1 MFAEGVLWQH
11 GKSRAVD
18 RRKPDQPETREG
30 KTGLHGMA
38 ERPVL
43 PRKPGNAGGGKGP
56 WFKDDA
62 GRSEGEEI
70 GVSLRTPE
78 SVWKLQGALHAK
90 AKGEPSYRFYSLY
103 DKIHRKDVLL
113 QNWRRKSGRRPIGRR
128 RCGGFG
134 YPNLMASNGL
144 WEYQR
149 LEIGSCRWLRSS
161 YWNRSLR
168 RIWPKSN
175 MGIGLDAARMA
186 QCVKSTGC

>member
-1 MFAEGVLWQH
+1 MATREV
-11 GKSRAVD
+11 RAVD
-18 RRKPDQPETREG
+18 RQCRTNRRPAREDRAARDG
-30 KTGLHGMA
+30 GEA
-38 ERPVL
+38 VS

-56 WFKDDA
+56 WLKGDA

-103 DKIHRKDVLL
+103 DKIHRGRTCSYTRGIAACKGGVCGVDGEVLSRSKRGGSKGGWG
-113 QNWRRKSGRRPIGRR
+113 NWRRKSGRRPIGRR

-134 YPNLMASNGL
+134 YKPMASNGL

-149 LEIGSCRWLRSS
+149 LEIGSGDGC
-161 YWNRSLR
+161 
-168 RIWPKSN
+168 
-175 MGIGLDAARMA
+175 GHDIGTDL
-186 QCVKSTGC
+186 